1 MTEGNLLNVEE
12 NDTIILG
19 NTVYLKT
26 IDNIIVNEIEKLNKT
41 EKDNTTGKKYKTKK
55 GNMTKNKKNKPVS
68 REWKHSAR

>member
-1 MTEGNLLNVEE
+1 MTEGNLLNVKE

-19 NTVYLKT
+19 NTVYLET

-55 GNMTKNKKNKPVS
+55 GNMTKYKKNKPVS
-68 REWKHSAR
+68 RE